1 MATLRERL
9 AAAREN
15 REEKRARRRSFVEAF
30 MASVEDAREA
40 GEISDREIALCRR
53 LCLPWNADK
62 LAEVQG
68 FVSTQAVSL
77 GFVECLDDPLGFD
90 WASLLVLF
98 RELMPLI
105 LDLIDRII
113 NR

>member
-1 MATLRERL
+1 MATLRERI
-9 AAAREN
+9 AER
-15 REEKRARRRSFVEAF
+15 RRDRQQRRSFMESF
-30 MASVEDAREA
+30 MQSAEDARDA

-62 LAEVQG
+62 LQEVQG
-68 FVSTQAVSL
+68 FVTTQAVAL
-77 GFVECLDDPLGFD
+77 GVVECRDDPLGFD
-90 WASLLVLF
+90 WASLLDLF

-105 LDLIDRII
+105 LDLIDRLI